1 MTTFIRRAW
10 IVAIV
15 AVVVAFAPDAL
26 AQDRLPS
33 MKGHFV
39 AGLKAF
45 ERGDYERATA
55 EFEEVL
61 KLNPTSTDALEL
73 RELADVRFFIQVMT
87 KGAPKMRSAVL
98 ELHKRA
104 AEAEKRRLTDKDR
117 VAKLIK
123 DLLGDYEVRTA
134 AYIEL
139 ISAGRYAVPQLIARL
154 ADTASSDYRDY
165 RVRATV
171 ALIRIG
177 EEAVLPLCTALRAEK
192 TSLRQ
197 DICFI
202 LGESADPRA
211 APYLLRAAKSD
222 PEESVRV
229 VANNALARMREYV
242 DVPDQPPHVALFKH
256 ARLYYSGDPT
266 IERPSRYGHTSWN
279 WSPADPDRKQEGR
292 LVMQTVPSFLYN
304 VSMARE
310 VASEALLSN
319 PDYEPVLPLLISAY
333 HKELLLIRRRLE
345 LSASAPENKLSEIEE
360 LQLRTRL
367 VKSQNILLTLR
378 SAGEKHF
385 YRALSMQLR
394 EGDPQL
400 AAAVIEDLSLVA
412 SPRLNNYPD
421 LPELGQRVRPAVL
434 RMAEPKPRPSAAAPK
449 VARLAPG
456 AEKAAAGRTKIAA
469 PDPLALFGLS
479 VRKEKEQADA
489 AAKAKRPKG
498 RRTVREA
505 TPAERITLAQLLAAA
520 TRAQDERDKRRALV
534 EEEKKPEKVA
544 AAAGIESN
552 ALVRALQSADKGVR
566 YGAAAALARIRPLR
580 DFPGS
585 RAVVEILGQA
595 ISEKGVSTILIVTAD
610 NEAANRLR
618 ITVREAGHVPYS
630 ASSAG
635 TALSAARS
643 LPPKDLILL
652 KDDMRSAFG
661 ALKKDPTVAGVP
673 VIVFVAGLDTSA
685 AEKEYGGRIVSV
697 VSMKAG
703 ADKIKAAISRAILG
717 RRTLSEGL
725 RLSAQYART
734 GARALSSIPKTG
746 SPFSRHLRAIKE
758 ALVSALD
765 RESPQVRISAIGAL
779 GKAKVK
785 TLIPRLIDIC
795 QSAERPEPERLACI
809 EAIGNMMEPGEA
821 APAEV
826 IGLLETIHR
835 SGDKRLRQ
843 FAVERLSAAAIPPA
857 NLEKLVNQE
866 EAAQ

>member
-1 MTTFIRRAW
+1 VTTFIRRAW

-15 AVVVAFAPDAL
+15 AVVVAFASDAL

-33 MKGHFV
+33 MKDHFV
-39 AGLKAF
+39 KGLKAF

-61 KLNPTSTDALEL
+61 KLNPTSSDALEL

-117 VAKLIK
+117 IAKLIK
-123 DLLGDYEVRTA
+123 DLLGDFEVRTA
-134 AYIEL
+134 AYTEL

-177 EEAVLPLCTALRAEK
+177 EEAVLPLCTALRADK

-279 WSPADPDRKQEGR
+279 WSPEQAR

-360 LQLRTRL
+360 LQLRARL
-367 VKSQNILLTLR
+367 AKSQNVLLTLR

-400 AAAVIEDLSLVA
+400 AAAIIDDLSLVA

-434 RMAEPKPRPSAAAPK
+434 RMAKPKPRPRAAVPK

-456 AEKAAAGRTKIAA
+456 AEKAPAERTKIAA

-479 VRKEKEQADA
+479 VKKEKEQADA

-534 EEEKKPEKVA
+534 EEEKKPKKVA

-652 KDDMRSAFG
+652 KGDMRRAFD

-673 VIVFVAGLDTSA
+673 VIVFVTGLDTSA

-795 QSAERPEPERLACI
+795 QSAERPQPERLACI

-843 FAVERLSAAAIPPA
+843 FAVERLSGAAIPPA

-866 EAAQ
+866 EATQ